1 MTFFYFYGRP
11 NRSPPT
17 ADNLDHADPWY
28 TYNTANKPYLMFSS
42 MSEAVFQRQKK
53 LLYTAVL
60 VVLVQ
65 TIYSQ
70 A

>member
-1 MTFFYFYGRP
+1 M
-11 NRSPPT
+11 
-17 ADNLDHADPWY
+17 DNADPWY